1 MVYFIDLRKK
11 QAKKSVRIRF
21 LDTNKFGDVDKV
33 PAYVR
38 PRNYIIIETDKGE
51 EIVKVI
57 GNSVPDKANPSQYKF
72 LRKANKKDIQLMR
85 QYDKEAEKALYI
97 CKSLA
102 KKLDIKMNLLKAY
115 IPFSRSKILFYYVS
129 EDRVD
134 FRELV
139 KELAKKLKM
148 RIEMRQVGVRDGVQ
162 LVGAVGVC
170 GNSCCCSNFIDKFET
185 VNIEMIEEQNLPS
198 IPSKFTGVCGRLMCC
213 LSFEKENYFIR
224 EDLPPLQS
232 EIKLDGDGKIYKVK
246 NYDFI
251 REYIEL
257 LDDEG
262 NIKTLSFDTIK
273 NTKIEII
280 SLPEIQESKNCEN
293 CQCPSKNTQS
303 YLYQEYNGSFS
314 TEVENGNKKSS

>member
-1 MVYFIDLRKK
+1 MVYFIDLKRK

-38 PRNYIIIETDKGE
+38 PKNYIIIETEKGE
-51 EIVKVI
+51 EIVKVV
-57 GNSVPDKANPSQYKF
+57 GNSIPDKSNPSPYKF

-85 QYDKEAEKALYI
+85 QYDKEAEKALYV

-170 GNSCCCSNFIDKFET
+170 GNSCCCNNFIDKFET

-232 EIKLDGDGKIYKVK
+232 EIKLNGDGKLYKVK

-251 REYIEL
+251 REYVEL

-262 NIKTLSFDTIK
+262 NPKHLSFDNIK
-273 NTKIEII
+273 NGNIQIV
-280 SLPEIQESKNCEN
+280 SVPEIKESKNCDN
-293 CQCPSKNTQS
+293 CQCPSKNAQN
-303 YLYQEYNGSFS
+303 LFYQDFDNSLN
-314 TEVENGNKKSS
+314 TEVENGN